1 MDVNNE
7 LILKLEKLA
16 RLSLSAQERTAI
28 QHDLSN
34 ILKMV
39 DKLNELD
46 TSDVVPLV
54 YISEATNMLRNDE
67 VKGEISNEDA
77 LKNAPISQKPFFKV
91 PKVIKK

>member
-16 RLSLSAQERTAI
+16 RLSLSAQERTEI
-28 QHDLSN
+28 QHDLGN
-34 ILKMV
+34 ILTMV

-46 TSDVVPLV
+46 TSDVEPLV
-54 YISEATNMLRNDE
+54 YISEAVNVLRNDE
-67 VKGEISNEDA
+67 IKGEVSNDNA